1 MMQGSA
7 VIQQM
12 LLPLHSIRIGRL
24 VVNVDEP
31 QQEFLDPDCDLNEIT
46 TSTMTQYS
54 VVQRDTSGESLRA
67 TMMSLLSAFFSKHN
81 KTTIEVSTDRVTTY
95 QLTNS
100 GRWFQ
105 NAVQSQRTRQWIEE
119 SVVQGNSIYVVV
131 GYRTT
136 YDARIIEREAS
147 ERESSMKLRVPS
159 ATELAS
165 MTSPAPTT
173 GDEDQSTTARLT
185 SNAQDGESVKRKF
198 VATGEQIWAVQYR
211 KVQFKWFSSRNLDS
225 PLLGPGQWHWYTD
238 FGDRGEES
246 TNDVVEVNLLDEFDV
261 EGDYEKHLFPIEG
274 VFFC

>member
-1 MMQGSA
+1 MQGSA

-46 TSTMTQYS
+46 TGTMTQYS
-54 VVQRDTSGESLRA
+54 VVQRDASGESLKA

-81 KTTIEVSTDRVTTY
+81 KTTIKVSTDRVTTY

-105 NAVQSQRTRQWIEE
+105 NAVQSQAIRQWIEE
-119 SVVQGNSIYVVV
+119 AVAQGNSIYVVV

-136 YDARIIEREAS
+136 YDALIIEHEAS
-147 ERESSMKLRVPS
+147 ELESSVNLS
-159 ATELAS
+159 TA
-165 MTSPAPTT
+165 PAT
-173 GDEDQSTTARLT
+173 GDEDQSTTPRLT

-198 VATGEQIWAVQYR
+198 IATGEQIWAVQYR
-211 KVQFKWFSSRNLDS
+211 KVQFKWFSSRNLDNS
-225 PLLGPGQWHWYTD
+225 LLGPGQWHWYTD

-261 EGDYEKHLFPIEG
+261 EGDHEKHLFPIEG